1 MTSLAVR
8 RITKEIPLV
17 NDLSGLGIYYYYN
30 PTDVMKGYALI
41 WGPEDTPYAFCPL
54 FFQFQFTHDYP
65 FSPPKV
71 KFLTSDGKTRFHPN
85 LYVDG
90 KVCLSILGTFSGP
103 SWQSTM
109 SLSMILLSL
118 KALLDSNPLTH
129 EPGYEKI
136 NISDPKALH
145 YSQYVQHQ
153 IIQLSLSEFRNRTL
167 FILCDENT
175 EEFNPMILQNFKKL
189 KEIIDKKRYFA
200 EVSYTY
206 LPYGMVGKTE
216 WNKLHTNIVNG
227 TYQID
232 ESST

>member
-1 MTSLAVR
+1 M
-8 RITKEIPLV
+8 
-17 NDLSGLGIYYYYN
+17 
-30 PTDVMKGYALI
+30 
-41 WGPEDTPYAFCPL
+41 
-54 FFQFQFTHDYP
+54 
-65 FSPPKV
+65 

-136 NISDPKALH
+136 NISEPKALH

-167 FILCDENT
+167 FRICDEDT
-175 EEFNPMILQNFKKL
+175 KEFNSMIIQNYKKL
-189 KEIIDKKRYFA
+189 KDIIDKKRYSA
-200 EVSYTY
+200 EVSYSY

-216 WNKLHTNIVNG
+216 WNKLYTNIVNG
-227 TYQID
+227 VYQID